1 MHFDFKN
8 DVNELLKILKL
19 ALCHDMTP
27 RGCGKKMRSYRK
39 VVMYFSYKLEC
50 LIGSILVMKGKYRV

>member
-27 RGCGKKMRSYRK
+27 RGYGKKMIMFRESFHADCLQTGPSLRK
-39 VVMYFSYKLEC
+39 KL
-50 LIGSILVMKGKYRV
+50 GF